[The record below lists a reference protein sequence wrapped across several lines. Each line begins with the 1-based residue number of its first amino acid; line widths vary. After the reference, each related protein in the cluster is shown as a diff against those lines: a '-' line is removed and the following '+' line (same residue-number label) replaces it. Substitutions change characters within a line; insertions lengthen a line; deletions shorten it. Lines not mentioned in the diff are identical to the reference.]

1 MTQLSTTDRAAK
13 TRRQIERVDEQLT
26 REFSEL
32 PAHVVHREVA
42 KVADGLL
49 ANAHFSDH
57 VAVLTGRFAAENL
70 RAAATPAST
79 WKHST
84 ARATRRGAV
93 YSDGP
98 AFGNVP

>member
-13 TRRQIERVDEQLT
+13 TRRQIELVDEQLT
-26 REFSEL
+26 MEFAEL

-42 KVADGLL
+42 KISDGLL

-79 WKHST
+79 CKHSFTT
-84 ARATRRGAV
+84 ARPQGVGSKRMARRRVA
-93 YSDGP
+93 
-98 AFGNVP
+98 